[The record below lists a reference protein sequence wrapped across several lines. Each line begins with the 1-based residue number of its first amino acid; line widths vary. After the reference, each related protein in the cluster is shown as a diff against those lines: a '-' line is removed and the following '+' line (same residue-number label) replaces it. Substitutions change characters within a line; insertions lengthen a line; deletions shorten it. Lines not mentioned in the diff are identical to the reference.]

1 MVTWP
6 VAVVFLYLLISAWV
20 SAAIVL
26 SKDPDAPGKGSSLVL
41 TAFLFAWIV
50 PAVVAASFFKKT
62 RK

>member
-20 SAAIVL
+20 SAAVAL
-26 SKDPDAPGKGSSLVL
+26 SNEKGESIKGTSLLL
-41 TAFLFAWIV
+41 TAFLLAWIT
-50 PAVVAASFFKKT
+50 PAILAASFFKKP